1 MARKK
6 KLRQYVL
13 LPPHGLRSPAPEIPH
28 SAGALFLS
36 LAPVEPTASR
46 VELSDGRSIR
56 VIDSIHVDGAKLVE
70 MTPEMASDLRARAP
84 GLRIVPLVYY
94 YPTLAPKMKVVSR
107 PEPVRTRK
115 GKGEKPTTDPVKRP
129 MVKEAT
135 VAAFLTPAITV
146 TIASQADGTPVFGA
160 LVVAFTDFDRRVG
173 DQATT
178 NRQGVVNLKLGRA
191 SANLERLYIYPKD
204 SYWGSLQTA
213 LAIKSGQ
220 VIAVDPIDFD
230 YVDGL
235 RYFYG
240 TAADN
245 VGAGVTVGVLDSG
258 IDLNHADLK
267 VQGGEN
273 TVTGEQP
280 GDFGDN
286 GGHHGTHV
294 AGIIAARGVREKGMC
309 GLAPGVTLR
318 SYRVFG
324 KGSDQATNFAIAK
337 AIDRAVADGCDLIN
351 MSLGGGPQDEA
362 TSSAIA
368 DARSKGTLV
377 IVAAGNDSRAP
388 VNYPAAD
395 PRAIAVSAMGRV
407 GTFPAG
413 AVQTGDIAAP
423 YGTDKKNFI
432 ADFSNI
438 GPEIALTSAGVGIVS
453 TVPGGYAVMDGTS
466 MACPAVTGAAA
477 RLLSM
482 PSGAAILA
490 MPRVQARSD
499 AMARIL
505 LQCAQKLGFGAEYEG
520 QGLPQPN

>member
-1 MARKK
+1 MAKK
-6 KLRQYVL
+6 SKFQQYVL
-13 LPPHGLRSPAPEIPH
+13 LPPHGLRGAASETPH
-28 SAGALFLS
+28 SAGAFFLS
-36 LAPVEPTASR
+36 LAVTEPSSSR
-46 VELSDGRSIR
+46 VELGDGRSIR
-56 VIDSIHVDGAKLVE
+56 VIDSIHEDGAKLVE

-84 GLRIVPLVYY
+84 GLRIVPVVYY
-94 YPTLAPKMKVVSR
+94 YPAIAPKMKVASR
-107 PEPVRTRK
+107 PKPVRTRK
-115 GKGEKPTTDPVKRP
+115 RQTPTSGPVKRP
-129 MVKEAT
+129 KVRKAA
-135 VAAFLTPAITV
+135 VAALFAPAISI
-146 TIASQADGTPVFGA
+146 TIASQADSSPVSGA
-160 LVVAFTDFDRRVG
+160 LVVAFTDFDGRVG
-173 DQATT
+173 DQGTT

-191 SANLERLYIYPKD
+191 TAKLDRLYIYPQD
-204 SYWGSLQTA
+204 TYWGSLQSGLT
-213 LAIKSGQ
+213 ITSGQ
-220 VIAVDPIDFD
+220 VIRLDPIAFE
-230 YVDGL
+230 YVDCL

-240 TAADN
+240 IAADA
-245 VGAGVTVGVLDSG
+245 VGAGVKVGVVASG
-258 IDLNHADLK
+258 IDLKHPDLSI
-267 VQGGEN
+267 QGGEN
-273 TVTGEQP
+273 TVTGEKP

-286 GGHHGTHV
+286 GGGHGTHV
-294 AGIIAARGVREKGMC
+294 AGIIGAHGASGKGMRGV
-309 GLAPGVTLR
+309 APGVTLR

-351 MSLGGGPQDEA
+351 MSMGGGPKDEA

-377 IVAAGNDSRAP
+377 IIAAGNDARAP

-407 GTFPAG
+407 GTFPDG
-413 AVQTGDIAAP
+413 AVQTGDVAAP

-466 MACPAVTGAAA
+466 MACPAITGAAA

-482 PSGAAILA
+482 PANASILA

-520 QGLPQPN
+520 QGMPQPI